1 MTHSNNTVNSLQADA
16 LLDRFG
22 YKIAARLNETASAL
36 PHDITERLRTARLQA
51 LAMRKKETRV
61 QTASSTSM
69 LGGAAILGGGSN
81 NDGLNFWTR
90 VASILPLLALAAG
103 LIAINVLQND
113 SRASEL
119 AEVDVALLTDDLPP
133 AAHTD
138 AGFAQFLKFGS
149 PANGSNQ

>member
-51 LAMRKKETRV
+51 LTIRKKETRV
-61 QTASSTSM
+61 QTASNASTS
-69 LGGAAILGGGSN
+69 GGAVILGTN

-90 VASILPLLALAAG
+90 IASILPLLALAAG

-113 SRASEL
+113 NRASEL

-149 PANGSNQ
+149 PANGSN